1 MQRVWPAL
9 SSSLKPRRNFHIKVC
24 QEVGISASCLP
35 TIKSNSEI
43 YGYVKNAGCS
53 DCFRTIQHGC
63 EHRKHSIYLYM
74 IYTKASSLLFRLHS
88 ERNFL
93 AAFSTPCLLSL
104 LSLPFSIAGAMPW
117 RLANQWRVGWPACGS
132 TWACLP
138 GRGHV
143 KKHLWYRRIY
153 ISFSCQVSSP
163 VRSVKCGFVH
173 FSCLAHSFVSIR
185 SIYWGRKV
193 WKCQAASCF
202 STLDLTQYHRSTVSW
217 QLLGTNSAP
226 RQRSVL
232 QSCSLPWKH
241 DER

>member
-1 MQRVWPAL
+1 MQRVWPAR

-93 AAFSTPCLLSL
+93 AAFSTTMPSQLVIVAVFDCRCHALKACQSVARWVTSMRLYLGMLAWTWARQKTPMVQADIYLILMPSEFA
-104 LSLPFSIAGAMPW
+104 SPFSEMWI
-117 RLANQWRVGWPACGS
+117 C
-132 TWACLP
+132 
-138 GRGHV
+138 
-143 KKHLWYRRIY
+143 
-153 ISFSCQVSSP
+153 SFQLFGP
-163 VRSVKCGFVH
+163 
-173 FSCLAHSFVSIR
+173 FVSIR

>member
-173 FSCLAHSFVSIR
+173 FSCLAHSYLFVQFIGVEKFENVRLLHASQHWIWPSTIEAR
-185 SIYWGRKV
+185 SP
-193 WKCQAASCF
+193 
-202 STLDLTQYHRSTVSW
+202 D
-217 QLLGTNSAP
+217 N
-226 RQRSVL
+226 
-232 QSCSLPWKH
+232 
-241 DER
+241 